1 MGVKFLKTYLNSNER
16 RQNTFFAIVY
26 GMIDAYLEYKD
37 NFSEDE
43 IKWLESTHTSLNE
56 YIQALGK
63 RVGQDELM
71 RIYREARDN
80 RVELKPV
87 HYDGQYIV
95 DKNALEEICRM
106 AVETHCFGCKKEKWQ
121 QCELYKFMDKCGM
134 GSSEEPEGKCVFWY
148 PEIKEGK

>member
-1 MGVKFLKTYLNSNER
+1 MKTYLNSAER

-26 GMIDAYLEYKD
+26 GMIDGYLERED
-37 NFSEDE
+37 NFSKEE
-43 IKWLESTHTSLNE
+43 VKWLKSAHLSLLE

-80 RVELKPV
+80 RAELKPAS
-87 HYDGQYIV
+87 YDGQFIV

-106 AVETHCFGCKKEKWQ
+106 AVETHCFGCEKERWQ
-121 QCELYKFMDKCGM
+121 ECELYKFMEKCGM
-134 GSSEEPEGKCVFWY
+134 GCTNEQEGKCTYWY
-148 PEIKEGK
+148 EPLEEGKQ